1 MDGIAPAD
9 LYERDFY
16 AWTQDQAAR
25 LRAMA
30 PRNDGLDP
38 ENLAEEVESLGRSDR
53 RAAGSLIEA
62 ILLHLL
68 KLRFH
73 PGQEARA
80 HWRSELRGFRG
91 QLADIFADSPS
102 LRAQRG
108 EIARPR
114 WTRAARNFLD
124 GLEDQ
129 GIDGRLAAASLGDP
143 DQPYFDLDAEV
154 LNEAWFP
161 EPQPG
166 P

>member
-68 KLRFH
+68 KWDHQPERRTRSWATSIRTQRVEALQVLAENPSLKPRRAEALH
-73 PGQEARA
+73 VAYARA
-80 HWRSELRGFRG
+80 RIE
-91 QLADIFADSPS
+91 AA
-102 LRAQRG
+102 G
-108 EIARPR
+108 E
-114 WTRAARNFLD
+114 T
-124 GLEDQ
+124 GLNESDFP
-129 GIDGRLAAASLGDP
+129 GTC
-143 DQPYFDLDAEV
+143 PYDLDAV
-154 LNEAWFP
+154 MTRDIAWP
-161 EPQPG
+161 PVG
-166 P
+166 G